1 MSKRTEEQEPRPHL
15 GHKVQRLREVLG
27 MKQAVLARATG
38 MSQQN
43 ASKLEQS
50 ETIPDQTLER
60 LAKGLGVTAGFIRR
74 FDEEE
79 AVRHLQQ
86 HILATC
92 ATSSHHAIDKAVALF
107 EQLLQ
112 LEKEKM
118 KLLTRVHQD
127 ILALA
132 EQLHALEKEQPL
144 DRGGEGN
151 RN

>member
-1 MSKRTEEQEPRPHL
+1 MSKRTEEQERGPHL

-50 ETIPDQTLER
+50 ETIPDETLER
-60 LAKGLGVTAGFIRR
+60 LAQGLGVTAGFIRQ
-74 FDEEE
+74 FDEEA

-86 HILATC
+86 HTLATC
-92 ATSSHHAIDKAVALF
+92 ATSSHHAIDKVVEHF
-107 EQLLQ
+107 GQLLQ
-112 LEKEKM
+112 LEKERM
-118 KLLTRVHQD
+118 KLLSHAHQA

-132 EQLHALEKEQPL
+132 EQLHALKKGQPPGG
-144 DRGGEGN
+144 GGEGSGN
-151 RN
+151 